1 MSAKEFVGR
10 RRGVVL
16 IVDDNPDDIELLRL
30 AFEKAKA
37 PCGVMS
43 AADGTEAIRYLS
55 GEGKYADRNLFP
67 MPLLVLLDLNMPRV
81 HGLEVLRQVR
91 TSSPH
96 TRVIV
101 LSMHNDEPYVI
112 EALRAGA
119 MAYLLK
125 GSESQDIT
133 RALKE
138 VLAGRRFLSATLSER
153 AIEAL
158 LTKPADDN
166 DPLHS
171 LTQRERMVLQLAAEG
186 FSNSE
191 IAEKLFIS
199 PRTAE
204 THRTNLLRKL
214 GLQTQTDLVRF
225 AIRKGLIAP

>member
-1 MSAKEFVGR
+1 MTTAIIADDHEIVRHGL
-10 RRGVVL
+10 RGILENDGSCRV
-16 IVDDNPDDIELLRL
+16 IAE
-30 AFEKAKA
+30 
-37 PCGVMS
+37 
-43 AADGTEAIRYLS
+43 AADGLS
-55 GEGKYADRNLFP
+55 AAQ
-67 MPLLVLLDLNMPRV
+67 LVDKHKPSILILDLNMPRV

-91 TSSPH
+91 ASSPH

-125 GSESQDIT
+125 GSESQDIS

-138 VLAGRRFLSATLSER
+138 VLAGRRFLSATLSEW
-153 AIEAL
+153 AINAL
-158 LTKPADDN
+158 MTKPDDS

-186 FSNSE
+186 LSNTE
-191 IAEKLFIS
+191 VAEKLFIS

-214 GLQTQTDLVRF
+214 GLQNQTDLVRF